1 MLIKKTF
8 QSLPV
13 IRISNENKLFWC
25 ITQNYKN
32 KFWCNKYL
40 IKTPFPLQY
49 FVASLHENHEDFI
62 ECLHYD
68 DVFCHIY
75 DTEIMTR
82 LLFFVSDKWRYV
94 AFTFY
99 SGNTFGHDIC
109 DDVSFLN
116 KNNFLKRRKKNKKT
130 FLMSKEK

>member
-1 MLIKKTF
+1 
-8 QSLPV
+8 
-13 IRISNENKLFWC
+13 
-25 ITQNYKN
+25 
-32 KFWCNKYL
+32 
-40 IKTPFPLQY
+40 
-49 FVASLHENHEDFI
+49 
-62 ECLHYD
+62 
-68 DVFCHIY
+68 
-75 DTEIMTR
+75 MTR

-116 KNNFLKRRKKNKKT
+116 KNNFLKSRNKNKKT